1 MDILCL
7 RDNRFGSNGRLF
19 SRSGD
24 NWTAPDD
31 PGDGLEKQSISDKQR
46 KLLEKFKDWDFGT
59 LESLRQRG
67 VVDLSGSHLDTGDRK
82 NLRFL
87 EYHRT
92 SDDGFRLDM
101 GNLMGVLRFRDP
113 ESQAAIQIEVLSR
126 FDKDKRNFFLNY
138 LLSRVFDFAQGA
150 EAASAR
156 QSSILEILLDVIFVR
171 RLGEAAKAGLLRHYR
186 EYHNNDW
193 AFKGH
198 LDLARHIRENIPL
211 PHGIAYVKREIDLDV
226 PVNRMILLAALRVNW
241 RNPSLFESNGDA
253 SDALR
258 QLRMGVTEEHDIR
271 AVLAHRDCREPVAH
285 PFFREVWEPLRR
297 IARMILEDERW
308 TLFSEKDNDEEV
320 SGIVFDGSWLW
331 EEYLAT
337 VLEPAGFR
345 HCVRGEGGGLPVF
358 KNEPARFYPDFYH
371 KSADASQRV
380 VLDAKYKRFNPN
392 GGRNDVHQIL
402 CYLLLTGA
410 KRGGLVFPPC
420 DDRIE
425 SKDDQN
431 AFGNAKVGGW
441 SSEKEIDSP
450 YFRMD
455 GEIFWRC
462 FSWAEIPKSVDW
474 QCFQNYMVEQEELL
488 RNEPTLKSTPT
499 IKQP

>member
-1 MDILCL
+1 MDVLRL

-19 SRSGD
+19 SRSGE
-24 NWTAPDD
+24 NWKAPAD
-31 PGDGLEKQSISDKQR
+31 PGDGLEEQSFSDKQR

-92 SDDGFRLDM
+92 GDDSFRLDT

-113 ESQAAIQIEVLSR
+113 ESQAAIQVEVLSR
-126 FDKDKRNFFLNY
+126 FDKDNRNFFLNY

-150 EAASAR
+150 EAVSAP

-186 EYHNNDW
+186 EYRNNDW

-198 LDLARHIRENIPL
+198 LDLVRHIRENIPL

-226 PVNRMILLAALRVNW
+226 PVNRMILLAALRVNR

-297 IARMILEDERW
+297 IARMILEDEPGCGRN
-308 TLFSEKDNDEEV
+308 TLRRFLNQPD
-320 SGIVFDGSWLW
+320 SGIVSVAK
-331 EEYLAT
+331 AT
-337 VLEPAGFR
+337 G
-345 HCVRGEGGGLPVF
+345 CQ
-358 KNEPARFYPDFYH
+358 Y
-371 KSADASQRV
+371 S
-380 VLDAKYKRFNPN
+380 
-392 GGRNDVHQIL
+392 
-402 CYLLLTGA
+402 
-410 KRGGLVFPPC
+410 
-420 DDRIE
+420 
-425 SKDDQN
+425 
-431 AFGNAKVGGW
+431 
-441 SSEKEIDSP
+441 
-450 YFRMD
+450 RMD
-455 GEIFWRC
+455 GRDFSRISTAKMSLQGLSLTRNTSVSILTVDVMMSTKFSAIC
-462 FSWAEIPKSVDW
+462 FLPGRSSAVLFSRHAI
-474 QCFQNYMVEQEELL
+474 
-488 RNEPTLKSTPT
+488 TG
-499 IKQP
+499 

>member
-1 MDILCL
+1 MDVLRL

-19 SRSGD
+19 SRSGE
-24 NWTAPDD
+24 NWKAPAD
-31 PGDGLEKQSISDKQR
+31 PGDGLEEQSFSDKQR

-92 SDDGFRLDM
+92 GDDSFRLDT

-113 ESQAAIQIEVLSR
+113 ESQAAIQVEVLSR
-126 FDKDKRNFFLNY
+126 FDKDNRNFFLNY

-150 EAASAR
+150 EAVSAP

-186 EYHNNDW
+186 EYRNNDW

-198 LDLARHIRENIPL
+198 LDLVRHIRENIPL

-226 PVNRMILLAALRVNW
+226 PVNRMILLAALRVNR

-345 HCVRGEGGGLPVF
+345 HCVRGEGNGLPVF
-358 KNEPARFYPDFYH
+358 KDGWARFFPDFYR
-371 KSADASQRV
+371 KDVSPRV

-392 GGRNDVHQIL
+392 GGRNDVHQVL

-410 KRGGLVFPPC
+410 KLGGLVFPPC
-420 DDRIE
+420 DNRVE
-425 SKDDQN
+425 TKDDQDEET
-431 AFGNAKVGGW
+431 FGNPEGGGW
-441 SSEKEIDSP
+441 SQKKEIDSH
-450 YFRMD
+450 YSTEENR
-455 GEIFWRC
+455 IFWRC
-462 FSWAEIPKSVDW
+462 FSWAKIPETVENW
-474 QCFQNYMVEQEELL
+474 QGFCDYMKEQEDKLV
-488 RNEPTLKSTPT
+488 NG
-499 IKQP
+499 IDQPLNQLQP